1 MAAFNRIDNIS
12 HNLNAG
18 STFQI
23 ADSKGTVVELNT
35 DEAKRL
41 ARWLTSFL
49 YAPFQK
55 VAPLPEEEE
64 TQRKGTRPPEKWQ
77 MIQQACHD
85 RVMNHKRLTLKQGSW
100 LYNRYINCYN
110 ASRTSV
116 PEHNRMVDELRI
128 AQMRVIE
135 LERRLDEQEGK
146 R

>member
-1 MAAFNRIDNIS
+1 MVAINRIDNSS
-12 HNLNAG
+12 HNLNAE

-23 ADSKGTVVELNT
+23 ADSKGAVVELNT

-49 YAPFQK
+49 YPPFQK
-55 VAPLPEEEE
+55 VAPLPEDELK
-64 TQRKGTRPPEKWQ
+64 QKSTRSPEKWQ
-77 MIQQACHD
+77 VIQQACHD
-85 RVMNHKRLTLKQGSW
+85 RVMSSKRLTLNQGLW
-100 LYNRYINCYN
+100 LYNRYINCST

-116 PEHNRMVDELRI
+116 PEHNRMVDELRL

-146 R
+146 Q